1 MLRLENIV
9 KDYGTKEQA
18 VHVLKGLSVQFRRSE
33 FVSILGHSGCG
44 KTTLLNLIGG
54 LDSCTEGVVYLDGKS
69 TNSYTDS
76 DWNLYRNKQIGFVFQ
91 NYNLIPHLS
100 VEKNVELPL
109 ALSDVSKRERRERAL
124 AALEIVGLRDQ
135 ARKRPN
141 QLSGGQ
147 MQRVAIARALVN
159 NPSIILA
166 DEPTGALDSESG
178 VQVMNILK
186 EVANDKLVIMVT
198 HNDSLA
204 DEYSTRIIKMSDGE
218 IIDDTDPYSL
228 EDCLQAEMEDA
239 KRKSD
244 ERESIISSNT
254 KNEKERK
261 SFLRKL
267 RKQEYEKRM
276 KTSMSLGTAMSMSL
290 TNLRCK
296 LGRSLLTSIAG
307 SIGIIG
313 IMMVLALSTGVNGYI
328 STIEQNA
335 LSQYP
340 ITINDT
346 NMDLMGA
353 MGLLSGM
360 NEDDRPSY
368 PDSDKVYIQPM
379 VGNLMKNIQGI
390 FSTNDLGSLMT
401 YIDDNFDDSLG
412 YVKYGYGVSMD
423 IYRKIDGDTDYT
435 WMYPFTDSI
444 KDVIPEQFGS
454 LMDTLQQYGAAV
466 NSWDELID
474 NQTLL
479 NSQYE
484 LIGDSRWPTKYNE
497 LVLVVDEKNQISD
510 YMLFILGLLSPN
522 TLGDM
527 LTNGTNSDVF
537 AEEYELEDLLNLT
550 YMAMTGNDYYHK
562 NDSGKWVQT
571 SKTDRL
577 KSEFVEANAV
587 ELKVVGVVRPKE
599 GATVTCIN
607 GCIAYTSDLVQ
618 YLSNRAG
625 TKEGSLYKNYLEN
638 GTDYND
644 KTLLGDKE
652 INAFKRE
659 MGVCTYETPTSISIY
674 ANSFENKDKIV
685 AFLDSYNDRVYNPGE
700 NPGEG
705 TFECSK
711 CRERKE
717 KGETT
722 DVFSISFDEDDEES
736 VLPECPHCGAEITFV
751 RSNKIKYSDNLSTIM
766 TFVNTLTETMTRV
779 LVGFAAISLVV
790 SSIMI
795 AIIIYTSV
803 LERRKEIGILRSVG
817 ARKIDI
823 SSIFISESS
832 LLGVTSGLIGIFITW
847 LLTLF
852 ANYILK
858 LLLGISDL
866 AIIVWWSPLVM
877 LFISVVLSFIAG
889 VLPARI
895 AANKDPVEC
904 LRSE

>member
-54 LDSCTEGVVYLDGKS
+54 LDSCTEGIVYLDGKS

-91 NYNLIPHLS
+91 SYNLIPHLS

-186 EVANDKLVIMVT
+186 EVAKDKLVIMVT

-267 RKQEYEKRM
+267 RKQEYKKRM

-360 NEDDRPSY
+360 NADDRPSH

-379 VGNLMKNIQGI
+379 VGNLMKDIQGI
-390 FSTNDLGSLMT
+390 FSTNDLGSLKT
-401 YIDDNFDDSLG
+401 YINENHEELEKLG
-412 YVKYGYGVSMD
+412 YVKYNYGVSMD

-444 KDVIPEQFGS
+444 KDVIPEQFGD

-479 NSQYE
+479 DSQYE
-484 LIGDSRWPTKYNE
+484 LLGDSRWPTKYNE

-527 LTNGTNSDVF
+527 LTNGTNSDIF
-537 AEEYELEDLLNLT
+537 TEEYELEDLLNLT
-550 YMAMTGNDYYHK
+550 YMAMTGNDYYHMD
-562 NDSGKWVQT
+562 DSGKWVQT

-577 KSEFVEANAV
+577 KSDFVENNAV

-607 GCIAYTSDLVQ
+607 GCIAYTSELVE
-618 YLSNRAG
+618 YMSNRTA
-625 TKEGSLYKNYLEN
+625 TKEGSLYKNYLET
-638 GTDYND
+638 GLDYNG
-644 KTLLGDKE
+644 KMLLGDKE

-659 MGVCTYETPTSISIY
+659 MGVCTYEIPTSISIY
-674 ANSFENKDKIV
+674 ANSFEDKDKII
-685 AFLDSYNDRVYNPGE
+685 AFLDEYNNIQEAQNG
-700 NPGEG
+700 
-705 TFECSK
+705 
-711 CRERKE
+711 
-717 KGETT
+717 
-722 DVFSISFDEDDEES
+722 
-736 VLPECPHCGAEITFV
+736 
-751 RSNKIKYSDNLSTIM
+751 NKIKYSDNLSMIM
-766 TFVNTLTETMTRV
+766 TFVNTLTDTMTRV

>member
-1 MLRLENIV
+1 MLGDCNCMLRLENIV
-9 KDYGTKEQA
+9 KDYGTKEQV

-69 TNSYTDS
+69 TNSYTDA

-91 NYNLIPHLS
+91 NYNLIPHLT

-109 ALSDVSKRERRERAL
+109 ALSDVSKHERRERAL

-135 ARKRPN
+135 AKKRPN
-141 QLSGGQ
+141 QMSGGQ

-159 NPSIILA
+159 NSSIILA

-186 EVANDKLVIMVT
+186 ELSKDNLVIMVT

-218 IIDDTDPYSL
+218 IVDDSDPYSL

-239 KRKSD
+239 KRKTD

-267 RKQEYEKRM
+267 KKQEFEKRM
-276 KTSMSLGTAMSMSL
+276 KISMSLGTAMSMSL

-313 IMMVLALSTGVNGYI
+313 IMIVLALSTGVNGYI

-340 ITINDT
+340 VTINDT

-360 NEDDRPSY
+360 NANDRPSH
-368 PDSDKVYIQPM
+368 PDTDKVYIQPM
-379 VGNLMKNIQGI
+379 VGNLMKDIQGI
-390 FSTNDLGSLMT
+390 FSTNDLGSLKT
-401 YIDDNFDDSLG
+401 YVDENFDEDLG
-412 YVKYGYGVSMD
+412 YVKYNYGVSMD
-423 IYRKIDGDTDYT
+423 IYRKIGEDTDYT

-444 KDVIPEQFGS
+444 KDVIPDQFGE

-474 NQTLL
+474 NQKLL
-479 NSQYE
+479 DSQYE
-484 LIGDSRWPTKYNE
+484 LLGDSRWPTRYNE

-527 LTNGTNSDVF
+527 LTNGTNSAVF
-537 AEEYELEDLLNLT
+537 AEEYELEDLLDLT
-550 YMAMTGNDYYHK
+550 YMAMTGNDYYQK
-562 NDSGKWVQT
+562 NESDKWVQT

-577 KSEFVEANAV
+577 KSDFVEANAV
-587 ELKVVGVVRPKE
+587 ELKVVGVVRPKS

-607 GCIAYTSDLVQ
+607 GCIAYTSKLVE
-618 YLSNRAG
+618 YMSNRAG
-625 TKEGSLYKNYLEN
+625 TKEGSVYKEYLEK
-638 GTDYND
+638 GTDYNGKLLSTD
-644 KTLLGDKE
+644 KD

-659 MGVCTYETPTSISIY
+659 MGVCTYEIPTSISIY
-674 ANSFENKDKIV
+674 ANSFENKDKII
-685 AFLDSYNDRVYNPGE
+685 AFLDGYNDIQE
-700 NPGEG
+700 AQ
-705 TFECSK
+705 K
-711 CRERKE
+711 
-717 KGETT
+717 
-722 DVFSISFDEDDEES
+722 
-736 VLPECPHCGAEITFV
+736 
-751 RSNKIKYSDNLSTIM
+751 SNKIKYSDNLSMIM
-766 TFVNTLTETMTRV
+766 TFVNTLTDTMTKV

-847 LLTLF
+847 LLTLL
-852 ANYILK
+852 ANYIIK

-866 AIIVWWSPLVM
+866 AIIVWWSPIVM

>member
-244 ERESIISSNT
+244 ERENIISSNT

-276 KTSMSLGTAMSMSL
+276 KTSMSLGTAISMSL

-360 NEDDRPSY
+360 NADDRPSY

-379 VGNLMKNIQGI
+379 VGNLMKDIQGI
-390 FSTNDLGSLMT
+390 FSTNDLGSLKT
-401 YIDDNFDDSLG
+401 YINNNHEELEKLG
-412 YVKYGYGVSMD
+412 YVKYNYGVSMD

-479 NSQYE
+479 DSQYE
-484 LIGDSRWPTKYNE
+484 LIGDSRWPTEYNE

-562 NDSGKWVQT
+562 DDSGKWVQT

-607 GCIAYTSDLVQ
+607 GCIAYTSELVQ
-618 YLSNRAG
+618 YLSKRTA
-625 TKEGSLYKNYLEN
+625 TKEGSLYKYYLET
-638 GTDYND
+638 GYDYNGNM
-644 KTLLGDKE
+644 LLGDNE

-659 MGVCTYETPTSISIY
+659 MGVCTDAIPTSISIY
-674 ANSFENKDKIV
+674 ANSFEDKDKII
-685 AFLDSYNDRVYNPGE
+685 AFLDEYNNIQEAQNG
-700 NPGEG
+700 
-705 TFECSK
+705 
-711 CRERKE
+711 
-717 KGETT
+717 
-722 DVFSISFDEDDEES
+722 
-736 VLPECPHCGAEITFV
+736 
-751 RSNKIKYSDNLSTIM
+751 NKIKYSDNLSMIM
-766 TFVNTLTETMTRV
+766 TFVNTLTDTMTRV

>member
-109 ALSDVSKRERRERAL
+109 ALSDVSKRERRKRAL
-124 AALEIVGLRDQ
+124 VALEIVGLRDQ

-276 KTSMSLGTAMSMSL
+276 KTSMSLGTAISMSL

-296 LGRSLLTSIAG
+296 LGRSFLTSIAG

-379 VGNLMKNIQGI
+379 VGNLMKDIQGI
-390 FSTNDLGSLMT
+390 FSTNDLGSLKT
-401 YIDDNFDDSLG
+401 YINDNHKELEKLG
-412 YVKYGYGVSMD
+412 YVKYNYGVSMD

-444 KDVIPEQFGS
+444 KDVITEQFGS
-454 LMDTLQQYGAAV
+454 LMDTLQQYGAVV
-466 NSWDELID
+466 NSWDELVD

-484 LIGDSRWPTKYNE
+484 LIGDSRWPTEYNE

-562 NDSGKWVQT
+562 DDSDKWVQT

-607 GCIAYTSDLVQ
+607 GCIAYTSKLVE
-618 YLSNRAG
+618 YMSNRTA
-625 TKEGSLYKNYLEN
+625 TKEGSLYKYYLET
-638 GTDYND
+638 GCDYNGNM
-644 KTLLGDKE
+644 LLGDEE

-659 MGVCTYETPTSISIY
+659 MGVCTDEIPTSISIY
-674 ANSFENKDKIV
+674 ANSFEDKDKII
-685 AFLDSYNDRVYNPGE
+685 AFLDEYNNIQEAQNG
-700 NPGEG
+700 
-705 TFECSK
+705 
-711 CRERKE
+711 
-717 KGETT
+717 
-722 DVFSISFDEDDEES
+722 
-736 VLPECPHCGAEITFV
+736 
-751 RSNKIKYSDNLSTIM
+751 NKIKYSDNLSMIM

-790 SSIMI
+790 SNIMI

>member
-109 ALSDVSKRERRERAL
+109 ALSDVSKRERRKRAL
-124 AALEIVGLRDQ
+124 VALEIVGLRDQ

-276 KTSMSLGTAMSMSL
+276 KTSMSLGTAISMSL

-296 LGRSLLTSIAG
+296 LGRSFLTSIAG

-379 VGNLMKNIQGI
+379 VGNLMKDIQGI
-390 FSTNDLGSLMT
+390 FSTNDLGSLKT
-401 YIDDNFDDSLG
+401 YINDNHKELEKLG
-412 YVKYGYGVSMD
+412 YVKYNYGVSMD

-466 NSWDELID
+466 NSWDELVD

-484 LIGDSRWPTKYNE
+484 LIGDSRWPTEYNE

-562 NDSGKWVQT
+562 DDSDKWVQT

-607 GCIAYTSDLVQ
+607 GCIAYTSKLVE
-618 YLSNRAG
+618 YMSNRTA
-625 TKEGSLYKNYLEN
+625 TKEGSLYKYYLET
-638 GTDYND
+638 GCDYNGNM
-644 KTLLGDKE
+644 LLGDEE

-659 MGVCTYETPTSISIY
+659 MGVCTDEIPTSISIY
-674 ANSFENKDKIV
+674 ANSFEDKDKII
-685 AFLDSYNDRVYNPGE
+685 AFLDEYNNIQEAQNG
-700 NPGEG
+700 
-705 TFECSK
+705 
-711 CRERKE
+711 
-717 KGETT
+717 
-722 DVFSISFDEDDEES
+722 
-736 VLPECPHCGAEITFV
+736 
-751 RSNKIKYSDNLSTIM
+751 NKIKYSDNLSMIM